1 MKKLAIIVT
10 HPIQYNVPVFQ
21 LLAQNCHLKVF
32 YTWGKEGVQKKY
44 DPDFKKFFEWDI
56 PLLEGYNY
64 ELLENI
70 ASQPGSHHGKGI
82 NNPAIIEKVLDF
94 NPDAILVY
102 GWIYQSHLKVM
113 RFFKGKVPI
122 WFRGDSTLLDSSK
135 GIKSLLKKIYLRWIY
150 KDVDLG
156 FYVGQHNK
164 AYFNRYGLKD
174 QHLVFAPHAIDNDR
188 FAEDRQDEV
197 DLLRKELAI
206 ENEDIL
212 ILFAGK
218 LEPKKNPALLL
229 ETFIKL
235 NNEPSPKNK
244 VHLLFVGN
252 GILEQ
257 ELKMRVESTKSKN
270 VHFIDFQ
277 NQTKMP
283 VFYQACDIFCLPS
296 AGPGETWGLAIN
308 EAMAA
313 GKAIIASNKA
323 GGAIDLVKDGFNG
336 YVFTS
341 NDMEELKYKLS
352 LLITQPTLLKSF
364 GEQSRAI
371 INHWSFK
378 QQVNQIIKT
387 LNATD

>member
-21 LLAQNCHLKVF
+21 QLAQSCQLKVF
-32 YTWGKEGVQKKY
+32 YTWGEEGVQKKY
-44 DPDFKKFFEWDI
+44 DPDFKKTFEWDI
-56 PLLEGYNY
+56 PLLEGYSY

-82 NNPAIIEKVLDF
+82 NNPAIIERILDF
-94 NPDAILVY
+94 KPDAILVY

-113 RFFKGKVPI
+113 RFFKGKTPV
-122 WFRGDSTLLDSSK
+122 WFRGDSTLLDNPK
-135 GIKSLLKKIYLRWIY
+135 GIKSLLKRFYLRWIY

-174 QHLVFAPHAIDNDR
+174 QQLIFAPHAVDNDR
-188 FAEDRQDEV
+188 FAEDRQYEV
-197 DLLRKELAI
+197 GLLRKELAI
-206 ENEDIL
+206 ENEDVL

-229 ETFIKL
+229 DAFIKL
-235 NNEPSPKNK
+235 NDQPHAKNK
-244 VHLLFVGN
+244 IHLLFVGN
-252 GILEQ
+252 GILEE
-257 ELKMRVESTKSKN
+257 ELKLKAESMKSKN

-283 VFYQACDIFCLPS
+283 IFYQACNIFCLPS
-296 AGPGETWGLAIN
+296 AGPAETWGLAIN

-313 GKAIIASNKA
+313 GKAIIASDKA
-323 GGAIDLVKDGFNG
+323 GGAIDLVKNGFNG
-336 YVFTS
+336 YIFAS
-341 NDMEELKYKLS
+341 NDVEGLKDKLS
-352 LLITQPTLLKSF
+352 LLITQPNLLKSF
-364 GEQSRAI
+364 GDQSRAI
-371 INHWSFK
+371 IKNWSFK
-378 QQVNQIIKT
+378 QQVDQIVKT

>member
-32 YTWGKEGVQKKY
+32 YTWGKQGVQKKY
-44 DPDFKKFFEWDI
+44 DPDFKKTFEWDI
-56 PLLEGYNY
+56 PLLEGYEY

-70 ASQPGSHHGKGI
+70 ALQPGSHHGKGI
-82 NNPAIIEKVLDF
+82 NNPAIIERVLDF
-94 NPDAILVY
+94 KPDAILVY

-113 RFFKGKVPI
+113 RFFKGKAPL
-122 WFRGDSTLLDSSK
+122 WFRGDSTLLDNTK
-135 GIKSLLKKIYLRWIY
+135 GIKSLLKKFYLRWIY
-150 KDVDLG
+150 KDVDLA
-156 FYVGQHNK
+156 FYVGQNNK
-164 AYFNRYGLKD
+164 AYFHHYGLKE
-174 QHLVFAPHAIDNDR
+174 QQLVFAPHAIDNDR
-188 FAEDRQDEV
+188 FAEDRQKEV
-197 DLLRKELAI
+197 NLLRKELAVDDK
-206 ENEDIL
+206 DIL

-229 ETFIKL
+229 EVFIKL
-235 NNEPSPKNK
+235 SSDSNNKI
-244 VHLLFVGN
+244 HLLFVGN

-257 ELKMRVESTKSKN
+257 ELKLRVESTKSKN

-283 VFYQACDIFCLPS
+283 IFYQACDIFCLPS

-313 GKAIIASNKA
+313 GKAIIASDKA
-323 GGAIDLVKDGFNG
+323 GGTVDLVKEGVNG
-336 YVFTS
+336 YVFVS
-341 NDMEELKYKLS
+341 NDMEELTDKLS
-352 LLITQPTLLKSF
+352 TLITHPTLIRSF

-371 INHWSFK
+371 ISRWSFK
-378 QQVNQIIKT
+378 QQANQIIKT